1 MIPIWKNCHPK
12 RSLSQS
18 QRERPGRRTCGYP
31 TTAIHFHLRTTMKL
45 APLLLLATLATS
57 TLNAQP
63 ANKPIRVAIVGLVH
77 GHVKGFLAAL
87 PKNPNAQLVAIVEPN
102 ITLAQQSEEHTSEL
116 QSRQY

>member
-1 MIPIWKNCHPK
+1 MIRIWKKCRLE

-18 QRERPGRRTCGYP
+18 HRERS
-31 TTAIHFHLRTTMKL
+31 AIHFDLRTTMKL

-63 ANKPIRVAIVGLVH
+63 ASKPIRVAIVGLAH

-87 PKNPNAQLVAIVEPN
+87 PKNANAQLVAIVEPN
-102 ITLAQQSEEHTSEL
+102 RSEERRVGKEC
-116 QSRQY
+116 R